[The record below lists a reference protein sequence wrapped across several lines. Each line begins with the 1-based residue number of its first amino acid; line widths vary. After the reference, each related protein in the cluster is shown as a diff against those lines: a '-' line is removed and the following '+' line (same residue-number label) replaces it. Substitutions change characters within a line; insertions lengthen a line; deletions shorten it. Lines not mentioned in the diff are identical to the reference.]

1 MKLSKN
7 SLADYLPFDLT
18 LALADPS
25 NPCQGGLES
34 EVKPNQRRED
44 ADECSQIREGKERSM
59 RN

>member
-7 SLADYLPFDLT
+7 SLADYLPFDLS

-34 EVKPNQRRED
+34 EVKPNSVVKTLMSARKF
-44 ADECSQIREGKERSM
+44 GKERSM